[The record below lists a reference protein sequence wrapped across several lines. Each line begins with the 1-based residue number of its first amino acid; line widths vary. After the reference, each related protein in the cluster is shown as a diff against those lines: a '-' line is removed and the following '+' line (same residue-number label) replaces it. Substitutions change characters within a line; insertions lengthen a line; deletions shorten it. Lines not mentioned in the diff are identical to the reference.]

1 MNARTGAFGD
11 QSVYFDGTCRTVD
24 AWLDLALRTAIP
36 TSREARIAYKT
47 LFDKLNN
54 TTATRCASIG

>member
-1 MNARTGAFGD
+1 
-11 QSVYFDGTCRTVD
+11 VYFDGTCRTVD